1 MTLKEY
7 DENMS
12 EYAERLDSIYGKEW
26 DVLYEEVSRFQHDY
40 MVTVLEEYK
49 KRIDCKAREHIYNL
63 LHHAVHVSESGNS
76 IIDVKT
82 EEEADAIDNIVWEDI
97 GDYLLDCEIYEDK
110 DGSWE
115 INCMFAGN
123 YVPYWDGWDD

>member
-7 DENMS
+7 DEKMR
-12 EYAERLDSIYGKEW
+12 EYAERLDSTYGKEW
-26 DVLYEEVSRFQHDY
+26 DELYEEVSRFQHDY

-49 KRIDCKAREHIYNL
+49 KRIDCEARENIYRL
-63 LHHAVHVSESGNS
+63 LHHAVHVSESGSS
-76 IIDVKT
+76 IESVST
-82 EEEADAIDNIVWEDI
+82 EEEADAIDNIIWEDI

-110 DGSWE
+110 DGDWE

-123 YVPYWDGWDD
+123 YVPYWDGWND